1 MQEKLYSTRL
11 RLLQNKLT
19 VLPDKAEETAENT
32 LHALWS
38 TATGNPIS
46 VMQSASIKLQNLSEQ
61 QLFILDELIDKR
73 LTGQPLA
80 YLTGRQSFMGMIMLA
95 RKDAL
100 IPRKET
106 EILASAA
113 INVAN
118 EFTPDSITIIDVCT
132 GAGNIALAIA
142 KHCSHVNVYAADL
155 SEEATI
161 LARENAEFLGLSSR
175 VKFMS
180 GDLLSPFIVLS
191 LQGKVSLITCNPP
204 YISTS
209 KVSAMPTE
217 ISSHEP
223 KLAFDGGAFGINL
236 IKRLITEA
244 DELLTDDG
252 VLVFEVGHGQAAM
265 ISKLV
270 EKSGIYTKVETV
282 TDPAGHPRVIIARK

>member
-282 TDPAGHPRVIIARK
+282 ADPAGHPRVIIARK